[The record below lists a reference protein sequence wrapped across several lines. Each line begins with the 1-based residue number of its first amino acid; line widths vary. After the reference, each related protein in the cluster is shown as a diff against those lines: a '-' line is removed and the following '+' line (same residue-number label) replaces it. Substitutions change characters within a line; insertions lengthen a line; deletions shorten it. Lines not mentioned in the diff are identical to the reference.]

1 MNRKTE
7 LYKIIVEDKHVNKEG
22 FFDELKSDIIL
33 KTFFKDYYENIVYSN
48 TIEEITDNGES
59 VDSEVVAEEAT
70 SNQYDKK
77 IDIKSKSICYYVKSV
92 EEVDNENEEIDKTR
106 NVIIEYIK
114 YDKQL
119 KVVDK
124 DTLEKKFEKSKNQ
137 GDLEKQHYI
146 IQTLDKSNKALI
158 VWEKV
163 LGAVTLGLI
172 EKNIN
177 SAFRKWIRNNYEN
190 DKDKKHELLG
200 FHIKIYPI
208 PSKDIFVELSNLD
221 KVSLMKVT
229 VKKEKLTFDEDIV
242 FSEDNISR
250 EDVDLIY
257 KPIKGLSFSKSK
269 VEGYV
274 RKFINGEKIKRILI
288 SGKRDGNLITLN
300 TELMKMSE
308 YIDVKVGEDGLVDS
322 EDLFKKY
329 YDLINKDNEYFN
341 EIFIDINLEE

>member
-22 FFDELKSDIIL
+22 FFEELKTDIIL
-33 KTFFKDYYENIVYSN
+33 KVFLKDYYENIVYSN
-48 TIEEITDNGES
+48 TIEEVADNGDNSE
-59 VDSEVVAEEAT
+59 SEVAAEE
-70 SNQYDKK
+70 SISGKYDKK

-124 DTLEKKFEKSKNQ
+124 DTLEKKFEKRKNQ

-177 SAFRKWIRNNYEN
+177 SAFRKWIRKNYED
-190 DKDKKHELLG
+190 DKDKRNDLLG

-229 VKKEKLTFDEDIV
+229 VKKENLTSDEDIL

-250 EDVDLIY
+250 EDIDLIY
-257 KPIKGLSFSKSK
+257 KPIQGLSFSKSK

-274 RKFINGEKIKRILI
+274 RKFINSEKIKRILI

-329 YDLINKDNEYFN
+329 YDLINKDNEYFE
-341 EIFIDINLEE
+341 EIFIDIDLDE

>member
-7 LYKIIVEDKHVNKEG
+7 LYKIIVEDKRVNNEG

-33 KTFFKDYYENIVYSN
+33 KTFFKDYYKNIVYSN
-48 TIEEITDNGES
+48 TIEEITDNGEG
-59 VDSEVVAEEAT
+59 VDSEVAAEEAI

-92 EEVDNENEEIDKTR
+92 EEIENENEEIDKTR

-163 LGAVTLGLI
+163 LGAVTIGLI

-177 SAFRKWIRNNYEN
+177 SAFRKWIRSNYEN

-229 VKKEKLTFDEDIV
+229 VKKEELTFDEDIV
-242 FSEDNISR
+242 YSEDNISR
-250 EDVDLIY
+250 EDIDLTY
-257 KPIKGLSFSKSK
+257 KPIQGLSFSKTK

-329 YDLINKDNEYFN
+329 YDLINKDNEYLN

>member
-7 LYKIIVEDKHVNKEG
+7 LYKIILEDKKVNKEG

-33 KTFFKDYYENIVYSN
+33 KTFFNDYYENIVYSN
-48 TIEEITDNGES
+48 NIEEVTDNAEN
-59 VDSEVVAEEAT
+59 VDSEVAVEKSA
-70 SNQYDKK
+70 SGSYDKK

-106 NVIIEYIK
+106 NVTIEYIK

-163 LGAVTLGLI
+163 LGAITLGLI

-177 SAFRKWIRNNYEN
+177 SDFRNWIRENYKD
-190 DKDKKHELLG
+190 DKDKKNYLLR

-229 VKKEKLTFDEDIV
+229 VKKENLTSDEDIL

-257 KPIKGLSFSKSK
+257 KPMKGLSFSKNK
-269 VEGYV
+269 VERYV
-274 RKFINGEKIKRILI
+274 RNFIDGGKIKKILI

-322 EDLFKKY
+322 EDLFVKY
-329 YDLINKDNEYFN
+329 YDLINKDNEYFK

>member
-7 LYKIIVEDKHVNKEG
+7 LYKIILEDKKVNKEG

-33 KTFFKDYYENIVYSN
+33 KTFFNDYYENIVYSN
-48 TIEEITDNGES
+48 NIEEVTDNAEN
-59 VDSEVVAEEAT
+59 VDSEVAVEKSA
-70 SNQYDKK
+70 SGSYDKK

-106 NVIIEYIK
+106 NVTIEYIK

-163 LGAVTLGLI
+163 LGAITLGLI

-177 SAFRKWIRNNYEN
+177 SAFRNWIRENYKD
-190 DKDKKHELLG
+190 DKDKKNDLLR

-229 VKKEKLTFDEDIV
+229 VKKENLTSDEDIL

-257 KPIKGLSFSKSK
+257 KPMKGLSFSKNK
-269 VEGYV
+269 VERYV
-274 RKFINGEKIKRILI
+274 RNFIDGGKIKKILI

-322 EDLFKKY
+322 EDLFVKY
-329 YDLINKDNEYFN
+329 YDLINKDNEYFK

>member
-1 MNRKTE
+1 M
-7 LYKIIVEDKHVNKEG
+7 
-22 FFDELKSDIIL
+22 
-33 KTFFKDYYENIVYSN
+33 
-48 TIEEITDNGES
+48 
-59 VDSEVVAEEAT
+59 
-70 SNQYDKK
+70 
-77 IDIKSKSICYYVKSV
+77 
-92 EEVDNENEEIDKTR
+92 
-106 NVIIEYIK
+106 
-114 YDKQL
+114 
-119 KVVDK
+119 VDK